1 MEMKSWKQFGQD
13 IIASYQRIFLYEYSK
28 MILLLFLILLVIYMI
43 PVYPQ
48 PKVYHDFITPEE
60 RKYIIERSEKELKTS
75 LVSEDRYID
84 DSVRKS
90 ETAWLDR
97 DDPIVRNVMERCIE
111 YTDRPL
117 ANCEKLQVL
126 KYKPGGFYKP
136 HQDAFEN
143 DGNMR
148 MYTFIL
154 ALNDDYEGG
163 DTIFPNLGKE
173 YKLRAGDAL
182 FFDTLD
188 NYNMMTSK
196 ALHGGKPVKSGEKW
210 ICNLWVRKY
219 PHA

>member
-1 MEMKSWKQFGQD
+1 
-13 IIASYQRIFLYEYSK
+13 
-28 MILLLFLILLVIYMI
+28 MI

-97 DDPIVRNVMERCIE
+97 DDPIVRNVMERCLE

-163 DTIFPNLGKE
+163 ETEFPNLGKE

-182 FFDTLD
+182 FFETLD
-188 NYNMMTSK
+188 NYELMTSK
-196 ALHGGKPVKSGEKW
+196 ALHGGQPVKSGEKW

>member
-1 MEMKSWKQFGQD
+1 
-13 IIASYQRIFLYEYSK
+13 

-97 DDPIVRNVMERCIE
+97 DDPIVRNVMERCLE

-163 DTIFPNLGKE
+163 ETEFPNLGKE

-182 FFDTLD
+182 FFETLD
-188 NYNMMTSK
+188 NYELMTSK
-196 ALHGGKPVKSGEKW
+196 ALHGGQPVKSGEKW

>member
-1 MEMKSWKQFGQD
+1 
-13 IIASYQRIFLYEYSK
+13 
-28 MILLLFLILLVIYMI
+28 MILLLFLILLVIHML

-48 PKVYHDFITPEE
+48 PTVYHDFITPEE
-60 RKYIIERSEKELKTS
+60 RKYIIEQSEKELKPS
-75 LVSEDRYID
+75 VVSEDRYID

-97 DDPIVRNVMERCIE
+97 DDPIVRNVMERCLE

-143 DGNMR
+143 DSNMR

-188 NYNMMTSK
+188 NYDMMTSK